1 MNISQ
6 TLKYF
11 RHQEKQAGELL
22 LDAVCS
28 GNTKN
33 NHMHQLLICANPLY
47 LVAVNTRARI
57 TWGTLLIRELFEF
70 FKIKDSDNDPEG
82 RVFFVTLADR
92 SLITSAQ
99 PQKIDLEQFK
109 RKLAARIRG
118 LNYIGMIEPAYYY
131 NAFDATGQKT
141 PPSVSWHGHFLVW
154 GISRRRL
161 SRTIKKLNVKLAAV
175 MPEFAAAHWKQAE
188 SGKFGQKICYLAKSP
203 RKEYS
208 VGRYTKLKEN
218 GEPHY
223 RHNSRAIRPGTRVK
237 LFHLLR
243 HMYLD
248 RLSMAG
254 GRGVQILQ
262 QIKSAALRGYH
273 CRYGWSKRRR

>member
-1 MNISQ
+1 MNISE

-11 RHQEKQAGELL
+11 RHQQKQAGELL
-22 LDAVCS
+22 LDAVWKS
-28 GNTKN
+28 NKKN
-33 NHMHQLLICANPLY
+33 NYMHQMLICANPLY

-57 TWGTLLIRELFEF
+57 KWGTLLIRELFEF
-70 FKIKDSDNDPEG
+70 FKIKDSDGDPEG

-92 SLITSAQ
+92 SLITSVQ
-99 PQKIDLEQFK
+99 PQKIGLEQFK
-109 RKLAARIRG
+109 RKLAGRMRG

-141 PPSVSWHGHFLVW
+141 SSLVSWHGHFLVW

-161 SRTIKKLNVKLAAV
+161 SRTIKKLNGKLTAV
-175 MPEFAAAHWKQAE
+175 MPEFAAAHWKQVE
-188 SGKFGQKICYLAKSP
+188 IGKFGQKICYLAKSP

-208 VGRYTKLKEN
+208 VGKYRDPKKN

-223 RHNSRAIRPGTRVK
+223 KHNSREIRPGTRVK

-248 RLSMAG
+248 QLSMAG

-262 QIKSAALRGYH
+262 RIKSAALWGYR
-273 CRYGWSKRRR
+273 CRHGWSTRRP

>member
-1 MNISQ
+1 MNLSE

-11 RHQEKQAGELL
+11 RRQEKQAGELL
-22 LDAVCS
+22 LEAVCR

-33 NHMHQLLICANPLY
+33 NHMHQMLICANPLY
-47 LVAVNTRARI
+47 LLAVNTRARI

-70 FKIKDSDNDPEG
+70 FKIKDSDSDPEG
-82 RVFFVTLADR
+82 SVFFVTLADR

-99 PQKIDLEQFK
+99 PQQIGLEQFK
-109 RKLAARIRG
+109 RKLSARMRG

-131 NAFDATGQKT
+131 NAFDENGHKT
-141 PPSVSWHGHFLVW
+141 SPLVSWHGHFLVW

-161 SRTIKKLNVKLAAV
+161 SHAIKRVNVKLEAI
-175 MPEFAAAHWKQAE
+175 MPDFAAAHWKQVE
-188 SGKFGQKICYLAKSP
+188 IGKFGQKICYLAKSP

-208 VGRYTKLKEN
+208 VGKYRDPKKN

-223 RHNSRAIRPGTRVK
+223 KHNSREIRPGTRVK

-248 RLSMAG
+248 RLAMAG
-254 GRGVQILQ
+254 GDGVKILQ
-262 QIKSAALRGYH
+262 RIKFGALRGYGRH
-273 CRYGWSKRRR
+273 KWSKRRP

>member
-1 MNISQ
+1 MNLSE

-11 RHQEKQAGELL
+11 RRQEKQAGALL
-22 LDAVCS
+22 LEAVCR

-33 NHMHQLLICANPLY
+33 NHMHQMLICANPLY

-57 TWGTLLIRELFEF
+57 NWGTLLIRELFGY
-70 FKIKDSDNDPEG
+70 FKIPDTDSDPEIPI
-82 RVFFVTLADR
+82 FLVTLADK
-92 SLITSAQ
+92 SLITSTQ
-99 PQKIDLEQFK
+99 PQKIDIEQFK
-109 RKLAARIRG
+109 RKLAARMRG
-118 LNYIGMIEPAYYY
+118 LNYVGMIEPAYYY

-141 PPSVSWHGHFLVW
+141 SPLVSWHGHFLVW

-175 MPEFAAAHWKQAE
+175 MPEFAAAHWKQVE
-188 SGKFGQKICYLAKSP
+188 SGKLGQKICYLAKSP

-223 RHNSRAIRPGTRVK
+223 KHNSREIRPGTRVK

-248 RLSMAG
+248 RLAMAG
-254 GRGVQILQ
+254 GDGVKILQ
-262 QIKSAALRGYH
+262 RIKFGALRGYVRH
-273 CRYGWSKRRR
+273 SWSKRRP

>member
-11 RHQEKQAGELL
+11 RRQEKQAGELL
-22 LDAVCS
+22 LDAVWK
-28 GNTKN
+28 GNKKN
-33 NHMHQLLICANPLY
+33 NHMHQMLICANPLY
-47 LVAVNTRARI
+47 LLAVNTKARI

-70 FKIKDSDNDPEG
+70 FKIEGADSDPEG

-92 SLITSAQ
+92 SLITSGQ
-99 PQKIDLEQFK
+99 PQKIGLEQFK
-109 RKLAARIRG
+109 RKLAARMRG

-141 PPSVSWHGHFLVW
+141 PPLVSWHGHFLVW

-161 SRTIKKLNVKLAAV
+161 SRAIKRLNVKLEAI
-175 MPEFAAAHWKQAE
+175 MPDFAAAHWKQVE
-188 SGKFGQKICYLAKSP
+188 RGKFGQKICYLAKSP
-203 RKEYS
+203 CKEYS
-208 VGRYTKLKEN
+208 VGKYRDPKKN

-223 RHNSRAIRPGTRVK
+223 KHNSRGIRPGTRVK

-248 RLSMAG
+248 RLAMAG

-262 QIKSAALRGYH
+262 RIKSSALRGY
-273 CRYGWSKRRR
+273 RSR

>member
-1 MNISQ
+1 MDLSK
-6 TLKYF
+6 TLRDF
-11 RHQEKQAGELL
+11 RRQEKQAGELL
-22 LDAVCS
+22 LDAVCM

-33 NHMHQLLICANPLY
+33 NHMHQMLISANSLY
-47 LVAVNTRARI
+47 LVAVNTRARMN
-57 TWGTLLIRELFEF
+57 WGTLLIRELFEF
-70 FKIKDSDNDPEG
+70 FKIPDSDSDPEIPI
-82 RVFFVTLADR
+82 FLVTLADK
-92 SLITSAQ
+92 SLITSTQA
-99 PQKIDLEQFK
+99 QKIDIEQFK
-109 RKLAARIRG
+109 RKLAARMRG

-141 PPSVSWHGHFLVW
+141 SPLVSWHGHFLVW

-175 MPEFAAAHWKQAE
+175 MPEFAAAHWKQVE

-223 RHNSRAIRPGTRVK
+223 KHNSREIRPGTRVK
-237 LFHLLR
+237 LFRLMR
-243 HMYLD
+243 STYLD
-248 RLSMAG
+248 QLAMAG
-254 GRGVQILQ
+254 GKGVDILNRV
-262 QIKSAALRGYH
+262 KFAALKGY
-273 CRYGWSKRRR
+273 RRQYE

>member
-1 MNISQ
+1 MNVSE
-6 TLKYF
+6 TLKVF
-11 RHQEKQAGELL
+11 HDQEKQAGELL
-22 LDAVCS
+22 LEVVCR
-28 GNTKN
+28 GNKKRH
-33 NHMHQLLICANPLY
+33 HMHHMLISANSLY
-47 LVAVNTRARI
+47 LSAVNTKARI
-57 TWGTLLIRELFEF
+57 KWGTLLIRELFGY
-70 FKIKDSDNDPEG
+70 FKIPDTDSDPEITI
-82 RVFFVTLADR
+82 FLVTLADK
-92 SLITSAQ
+92 SLITSTQ
-99 PQKIDLEQFK
+99 PQKIDIEQFK
-109 RKLAARIRG
+109 RKLAARMRG
-118 LNYIGMIEPAYYY
+118 LNYLGMIEPAYYY

-141 PPSVSWHGHFLVW
+141 SPLVSWHGHFLVW

-175 MPEFAAAHWKQAE
+175 MPEFAAAHWKQVE

-223 RHNSRAIRPGTRVK
+223 KHNNREIRPGTRVK

-248 RLSMAG
+248 RLAMAG
-254 GRGVQILQ
+254 GDGVKILQ
-262 QIKSAALRGYH
+262 RIKFGALRGYGRH
-273 CRYGWSKRRR
+273 GWSKRRP